1 MVESKVGGVLDIAA
15 ALVGVTDI
23 VAALEGMVDIVA
35 ALEGV
40 VDIVADLEGVV
51 DIVAARI
58 EDEEDELEEVLAD
71 VLAVGDVLP

>member
-35 ALEGV
+35 A
-40 VDIVADLEGVV
+40 
-51 DIVAARI
+51 RT

>member
-23 VAALEGMVDIVA
+23 VAALEG
-35 ALEGV
+35 V

-51 DIVAARI
+51 DIVAART
-58 EDEEDELEEVLAD
+58 EDEEDELEEVLAN
-71 VLAVGDVLP
+71 VLALGDVLP